1 MNFFSSV
8 SSAIRQKIT
17 KDYFLLT
24 KNGWNDYWEYSTL
37 YFLQYIGNN
46 GNRIDIGQVKI
57 LDKNNGETK
66 LPELFEELE
75 NNFASLGQDLNYYYI
90 LKENFEENFEEILS
104 ALNDLAF
111 NPPILE
117 DFEDERGLR
126 ISLTRSSEAAK
137 NLKHAHKIING
148 IDYKTNF
155 NFSYCCMLAGAEKEH
170 LIDFDFE
177 VGSELPNRIIS
188 IIGKNGTGKTQ
199 YLAKFALDLS
209 GQQRHLKQAGSFTP
223 HRPLFSKVIAV
234 SYSAFDKFT
243 RPAKNKSFSYK
254 YLGLKDQKGF
264 LTQNSL
270 AENYKEAIELIEKR
284 DRVSDW
290 YEILQHIIP
299 KEILDFFHG
308 ELFIK
313 HDYNLIIQEG
323 KTLLSSGQ
331 SIIVYVIT
339 GIIANINNESLVI
352 FDEPEMHLHPNAI
365 ANLIRLL
372 HALLDQ
378 YNSFAIL
385 ATHSPIILQEVPSKF
400 VRVLEREG
408 NITTTR
414 RLDIESFGENLST
427 LTSDVFD
434 TIEIKGTYKHFF
446 QEIANKFSFDEALNL
461 FNGKLSLNAK
471 IYLNSF
477 YNQNEKS

>member
-1 MNFFSSV
+1 MIFYSNIIN
-8 SSAIRQKIT
+8 ARKHRAKIDYFVFT
-17 KDYFLLT
+17 KD
-24 KNGWNDYWEYSTL
+24 GWNDYWDFKTL
-37 YFLQYIGNN
+37 YRLEYIDHNGDKFYIGN
-46 GNRIDIGQVKI
+46 VKI
-57 LDKNNGETK
+57 LDKNNGSTQ
-66 LPELFEELE
+66 LPEFFNELE
-75 NNFASLGQDLNYYYI
+75 DNFASLGQELNYYQTFKKY
-90 LKENFEENFEEILS
+90 LPENFEDVLS

-111 NPPILE
+111 NPSILE
-117 DFEDERGLR
+117 NFEEERGLQ
-126 ISLTRSSEAAK
+126 ISLTRDSEAAK
-137 NLKHAHKIING
+137 NLKQAQKIING
-148 IDYKTNF
+148 IDYKSNF
-155 NFSYCCMLAGAEKEH
+155 NFSYSCVFAGADKEH
-170 LIDFDFE
+170 KINFDFDLE
-177 VGSELPNRIIS
+177 STLPNRIIS

-209 GQQRHLKQAGSFTP
+209 GQQRHLKQAGNFEP

-264 LTQNSL
+264 INQKRL
-270 AENYKEAIELIEKR
+270 AENYQEAIELIEKR
-284 DRVSDW
+284 DRENDW
-290 YEILQHIIP
+290 YNILQHIIP
-299 KEILDFFHG
+299 IEILDVFYN

-323 KTLLSSGQ
+323 KALLSSGQ
-331 SIIVYVIT
+331 SIIIYVIT
-339 GIIANINNESLVI
+339 GIIANINSESLVI

-372 HALLDQ
+372 HSLLDK

-414 RLDIESFGENLST
+414 NLDTESFGENLTT
-427 LTSDVFD
+427 LTRDVFD
-434 TIEIKGTYKHFF
+434 TSEINGTYKQFF
-446 QEIANKFSFDEALNL
+446 KSISQKYSYEEALEL
-461 FNGKLSLNAK
+461 FDNKLSLNAK
-471 IYLNSF
+471 IFLNSF
-477 YNQNEKS
+477 YK

>member
-1 MNFFSSV
+1 MKFYSIQIFARRDRASTNYF
-8 SSAIRQKIT
+8 ILN
-17 KDYFLLT
+17 KD
-24 KNGWNDYWEYSTL
+24 GWNDYWEFKTL
-37 YFLQYIGNN
+37 YNLEYIDA
-46 GNRIDIGQVKI
+46 NRNRCGIGQIKI
-57 LDKNNGETK
+57 LDKNDGDTK
-66 LPELFEELE
+66 LPESFEELQD
-75 NNFASLGQDLNYYYI
+75 NFASLGQDLSYYEN
-90 LKENFEENFEEILS
+90 LKKYFPDNFESILS
-104 ALNDLAF
+104 SLNDLAF
-111 NPPILE
+111 NPAIFE
-117 DFEDERGLR
+117 DFEDEKGIG

-137 NLKHAHKIING
+137 NLRHAKKIING
-148 IDYKTNF
+148 IDYKSNF
-155 NFSYCCMLAGAEKEH
+155 KFSYSCMLTGADKEH
-170 LIDFDFE
+170 DIEFDFD
-177 VGSELPNRIIS
+177 VGSTLPNRIIS

-209 GQQRHLKQAGSFTP
+209 GQQRHLSNAGSFNP

-234 SYSAFDKFT
+234 SYSAFDKFS
-243 RPAKNKSFSYK
+243 RPSKDKSFSYK

-264 LTQNSL
+264 LTQKGL

-284 DRVSDW
+284 DRIDDW
-290 YEILQHIIP
+290 YAILQHIIP
-299 KEILDFFHG
+299 REVLDFFYE

-331 SIIVYVIT
+331 TIIIYVIT
-339 GIIANINNESLVI
+339 GIIANINRESLVI

-378 YNSFAIL
+378 YKSFAIL
-385 ATHSPIILQEVPSKF
+385 ATHSPIILQEIPSKF

-408 NITTTR
+408 NITSTR
-414 RLDIESFGENLST
+414 NLDIESFGENLST

-434 TIEIKGTYKHFF
+434 TIEIKGTYKQFF
-446 QEIANKFSFDEALNL
+446 KGISSKLTYEEAMELFD
-461 FNGKLSLNAK
+461 GKLSLNAK

-477 YNQNEKS
+477 Y